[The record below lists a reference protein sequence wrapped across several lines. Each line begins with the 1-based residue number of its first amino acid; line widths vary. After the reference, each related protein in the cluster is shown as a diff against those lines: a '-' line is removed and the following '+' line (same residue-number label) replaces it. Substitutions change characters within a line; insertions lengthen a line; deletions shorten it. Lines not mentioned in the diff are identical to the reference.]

1 MSGCLKP
8 LIAHIPKESFVK
20 VIYKNKAYAGII
32 LNIEND
38 IPDIL
43 SLIDTDT
50 DEISIISNDNR
61 ISKNNELFINDYQ
74 VQTFGPGINATITT
88 LLKKW
93 AYYGDS
99 VEFTAP
105 KGIPPLKDLTEKKG
119 DIKMGSDIIV

>member
-1 MSGCLKP
+1 MSGYLKP
-8 LIAHIPKESFVK
+8 LLVHIPEEYFIK
-20 VIYKNKAYAGII
+20 VIYKNKVYAGII

-61 ISKNNELFINDYQ
+61 MNKNNELVISDYQ
-74 VQTFGPGINATITT
+74 VQTFGPSLNILITT

-93 AYYGDS
+93 AQQADS
-99 VEFTAP
+99 VDFAAP
-105 KGIPPLKDLTEKKG
+105 KEMSPLSINRLKG
-119 DIKMGSDIIV
+119 